1 MPTRIITRGTPY
13 LTEMAV
19 RKSGMSDVQ
28 IVSTDSN
35 VEGNLVLST
44 CINYDTVVS
53 IGTEIVETG
62 SSVLANDLSLLYWD
76 ESRQQVIVYNSCV
89 RGGDGKFPENKIAA
103 VIGANDNP
111 QIVEFVRTFQT
122 SLDVCVAQARSI
134 LQESNCTPSYL
145 RAVADV
151 VEVFA

>member
-1 MPTRIITRGTPY
+1 
-13 LTEMAV
+13 MAV
-19 RKSGMSDVQ
+19 RKSGMSNVQ

-44 CINYDTVVS
+44 CINDDTVVS

-76 ESRQQVIVYNSCV
+76 ESRQQVIVYDSCV
-89 RGGDGKFPENKIAA
+89 RGGDGKFPEDKIIA
-103 VIGANDNP
+103 VISADDNS

-122 SLDVCVAQARSI
+122 SLDVCVAQVQST
-134 LQESNCTPSYL
+134 LQESG
-145 RAVADV
+145 RASSSTRVVADM
-151 VEVFA
+151 VEVFTSSSVSR